1 MTNTKLL
8 REKID
13 ASGLKLQYIADQLG
27 ITRFGLYK
35 KLQDGSEF
43 KPSQI
48 VKLCELLRIETAEE
62 REQIFFNLKVHI
74 REHRRTR

>member
-8 REKID
+8 REKIE

-48 VKLCELLRIETAEE
+48 VILCDILKIETIEE
-62 REQIFFNLKVHI
+62 RAQIFLI
-74 REHRRTR
+74 

>member
-48 VKLCELLRIETAEE
+48 VKLCELLRIETIEE
-62 REQIFFNLKVHI
+62 RAQIFLI
-74 REHRRTR
+74 

>member
-62 REQIFFNLKVHI
+62 REQNFLI
-74 REHRRTR
+74 

>member
-8 REKID
+8 REKIE

-62 REQIFFNLKVHI
+62 REQFF
-74 REHRRTR
+74 

>member
-8 REKID
+8 REKIE

-48 VKLCELLRIETAEE
+48 VILCELLRIETAEE
-62 REQIFFNLKVHI
+62 REQIFLI
-74 REHRRTR
+74 

>member
-8 REKID
+8 REKIE

-48 VKLCELLRIETAEE
+48 VIFCDILKIETIEE
-62 REQIFFNLKVHI
+62 RAQIFLI
-74 REHRRTR
+74 

>member
-1 MTNTKLL
+1 MVNTKLL

-13 ASGLKLQYIADQLG
+13 ASGLKLNYIADQLG

-48 VKLCELLRIETAEE
+48 MKLCNLLRIETLEE
-62 REQIFFNLKVHI
+62 RKQIFLI
-74 REHRRTR
+74 

>member
-27 ITRFGLYK
+27 ITHFGLYK

-62 REQIFFNLKVHI
+62 REQIFLI
-74 REHRRTR
+74 

>member
-13 ASGLKLQYIADQLG
+13 ASGLKLQYIADQLR

-62 REQIFFNLKVHI
+62 REQIFLI
-74 REHRRTR
+74 

>member
-62 REQIFFNLKVHI
+62 REQIFLI
-74 REHRRTR
+74 

>member
-1 MTNTKLL
+1 MANTKLL

-13 ASGLKLQYIADQLG
+13 ASGLKLNYIADQLG

-48 VKLCELLRIETAEE
+48 MKLCNLLRIETLEE
-62 REQIFFNLKVHI
+62 RKQIFLI
-74 REHRRTR
+74 

>member
-35 KLQDGSEF
+35 KLQNGSEF

-62 REQIFFNLKVHI
+62 REQIFLI
-74 REHRRTR
+74 

>member
-62 REQIFFNLKVHI
+62 RKQIFLI
-74 REHRRTR
+74 

>member
-8 REKID
+8 REKIE

-48 VKLCELLRIETAEE
+48 VKLCELLRIETIEE
-62 REQIFFNLKVHI
+62 RAQIFLI
-74 REHRRTR
+74 

>member
-62 REQIFFNLKVHI
+62 REQIF
-74 REHRRTR
+74 

>member
-27 ITRFGLYK
+27 ITRFGLHK

-62 REQIFFNLKVHI
+62 REQIFLI
-74 REHRRTR
+74 